1 MIGRA
6 DIVGARA
13 VILRALHDR
22 VFPAAV
28 AAIGDSRRVLW
39 SEAFGRLTFDD
50 SSPATGKRTIFDLAS
65 LTKPIATT
73 SVILHLVS
81 TGRLDIRE
89 PIASFFA
96 EWRGED
102 RERATV
108 QDLLEH
114 SSGLAARLID
124 PPPSVRREF
133 EHEICAMPL
142 EYSPRTQAIYSD
154 LGFILL
160 GFIAEDRGRA
170 PLDRQFDD
178 LTLATGLLKFDVHEA
193 ARDLIAPTK
202 PEPSDARRGRTL
214 TGEVHDDY
222 AAALGGVAGH
232 AGLFGSVGGVQ
243 SFASAVLRAARGDRT
258 VPAPLSPE
266 LIARA
271 TTKSAVANSSRALGW
286 DTMLPSSSCGTEM
299 SPAAFG
305 HVGFTGTSLWIDP
318 VRDRYFILLTNRVWG
333 SGTIEQM
340 REVRRAFHDALRGRI
355 SALLST
361 KDTGYASAFPVPW
374 CPCVRGSQRSAVVD
388 AVL

>member
-28 AAIGDSRRVLW
+28 AGIGDSRHVLW
-39 SEAFGRLTFDD
+39 SEAFGRLIFDD
-50 SSPATGKRTIFDLAS
+50 NSPATRKHTIFDLAS

-73 SVILHLVS
+73 SVILQLVS
-81 TGRLDIRE
+81 TGRLDLRE
-89 PIASFFA
+89 PVSTFFN

-114 SSGLAARLID
+114 SSGLAARLVD
-124 PPPSVRREF
+124 APPHGRREF
-133 EHEICAMPL
+133 EHEICALPL
-142 EYSPRTQAIYSD
+142 EYSPGTQSVYSD

-160 GFIAEDRGRA
+160 GFIAEDRGQA
-170 PLDRQFDD
+170 PLDRQFAD
-178 LTLATGLLKFDVHEA
+178 LVPGANLLQFDVHEA
-193 ARDLIAPTK
+193 ARDRIAPTR
-202 PEPSDARRGRTL
+202 PEPNDTRRGRTL

-232 AGLFGSVGGVQ
+232 AGLFGSIGGVQ
-243 SFASAVLRAARGDRT
+243 SFATTVLRAARGDEA
-258 VPAPLSPE
+258 VPAPFSPE

-271 TTKSAVANSSRALGW
+271 TVQSAVPNSSRALGW
-286 DTMLPSSSCGTEM
+286 DRMLPTSSCGTEM
-299 SPAAFG
+299 STAAFG

-333 SGTIEQM
+333 DGTIEQM
-340 REVRRAFHDALRGRI
+340 RDVRRAFHNAL
-355 SALLST
+355 A
-361 KDTGYASAFPVPW
+361 
-374 CPCVRGSQRSAVVD
+374 AV
-388 AVL
+388 